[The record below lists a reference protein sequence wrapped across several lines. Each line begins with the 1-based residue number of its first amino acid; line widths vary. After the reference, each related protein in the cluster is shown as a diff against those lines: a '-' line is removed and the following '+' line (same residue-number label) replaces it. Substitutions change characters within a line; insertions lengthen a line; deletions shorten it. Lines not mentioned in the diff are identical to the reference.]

1 VAEKKPI
8 PGRGSDTR
16 QLRIIAGR
24 WRGRRWRFPDTSMR
38 PTPDRVRETLFN
50 WLQPSIA
57 GRRCLDLFA
66 GSGALSL
73 EALSRG
79 AAAACV
85 LECDRQAAAAIA
97 ATAREF
103 GATGIAVH
111 CTDALQFLRQRQSS
125 TAGGF
130 DLVFVDP
137 PFDSGLAGPALLL
150 LATGGWLAPGALI
163 YVEQA
168 CGAAAISAVPE
179 GWQQL
184 KSGAAGA
191 VGYHLYR
198 SAGS

>member
-1 VAEKKPI
+1 VGPKVPTHA
-8 PGRGSDTR
+8 RGDSAR

-24 WRGRRWRFPDTSMR
+24 WRGRRWRFPDTTMR
-38 PTPDRVRETLFN
+38 PTADRVRETLFN
-50 WLQPSIA
+50 WLQPYIA

-79 AAAACV
+79 AVHACV
-85 LECDRQAAAAIA
+85 IERDRQAAAAIA

-103 GATGIAVH
+103 GAGGIDVH
-111 CTDALQFLRQRQSS
+111 CADALQFLQQARPPTDGR
-125 TAGGF
+125 F

-137 PFDSGLAGPALLL
+137 PFDAGLAAPALQL
-150 LATGGWLAPGALI
+150 LASRGWLAPGALI
-163 YVEQA
+163 YVELPR
-168 CGAAAISAVPE
+168 GGPVPAPS
-179 GWQQL
+179 GWQPL

-198 SAGS
+198 SAGA